1 MEENIFTPHEMIEEV
16 ISESGKEGQG
26 NTGAGVKEQRV
37 QTDVAENGRKELGR
51 ENFWA
56 LMRP

>member
-1 MEENIFTPHEMIEEV
+1 MIEEV

-26 NTGAGVKEQRV
+26 NVRARVKKQRV
-37 QTDVAENGRKELGR
+37 QTGVAENGRKELCR
-51 ENFWA
+51 ENFWT